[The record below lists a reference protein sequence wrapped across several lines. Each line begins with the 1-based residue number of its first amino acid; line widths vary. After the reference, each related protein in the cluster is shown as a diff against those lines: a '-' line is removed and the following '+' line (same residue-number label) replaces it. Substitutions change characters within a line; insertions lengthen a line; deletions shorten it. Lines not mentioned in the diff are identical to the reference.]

1 MFVKVEDKVK
11 VWMKVAFVLTILTII
26 LIQFKKLFSD
36 FDTHTFYIY
45 KDKLSF
51 ISLSIIVILGL
62 VSYLPLSLYDFI
74 IKDTCDISLDNKSL
88 YKSSWIASSISS
100 IVGFG
105 GTAAI
110 ALKSHFYSPYIKDKA
125 KLVKE
130 VSKVVL
136 LNFTGFSAICLIYS
150 ILNISSLNK
159 IELVKLGIGLAS
171 LYAPII
177 FIYNVYR
184 CRNKEKRE
192 NAIKTIKI
200 MIISILEWIAMAL
213 LLFSILKLLGNT
225 LPLSKVFPIYVVSSA
240 IGIVSMMPGGI
251 GGFDLSFILG
261 VSALGINKEEALL
274 ALVLYRISYY
284 IIPLTVGV
292 FLFIYEAKTKMD
304 KDYINIFKLAKRKII
319 NIVKFTKQDKVN
331 KIDNNKEV

>member
-1 MFVKVEDKVK
+1 MFVKIEDKVK
-11 VWMKVAFVLTILTII
+11 VWMKVAFMISIFTVII
-26 LIQFKKLFSD
+26 IQFRKLFSD
-36 FDTHTFYIY
+36 FDMHTFYIY

-51 ISLSIIVILGL
+51 ITLSIIAILGL
-62 VSYLPLSLYDFI
+62 LSYLPLSLYDFI
-74 IKDTCDISLDNKSL
+74 IKDTCNISLDNKSL

-105 GTAAI
+105 GAAAI

-125 KLVKE
+125 ALVKE

-136 LNFTGFSAICLIYS
+136 LNFTGFSALCFIYS
-150 ILNISSLNK
+150 ISNISNLK
-159 IELVKLGIGLAS
+159 KFELVRLGIFLAA

-177 FIYNVYR
+177 FIYNLYR
-184 CRNKEKRE
+184 YTNKEKRE
-192 NAIKTIKI
+192 NAIKTIRI
-200 MIISILEWIAMAL
+200 MTISILEWIAMAL
-213 LLFSILKLLGNT
+213 LLFSILKLLGT
-225 LPLSKVFPIYVVSSA
+225 SLPLSKIFPIYVISSA

-284 IIPLTVGV
+284 IIPLTVGI
-292 FLFIYEAKTKMD
+292 FLLIYETKN
-304 KDYINIFKLAKRKII
+304 KIGKGYIDIFKLATRKII
-319 NIVKFTKQDKVN
+319 YIVKFTKQVKV
-331 KIDNNKEV
+331 DDSKEF

>member
-1 MFVKVEDKVK
+1 MLVKLEDKTK
-11 VWMKVAFVLTILTII
+11 VWFKII
-26 LIQFKKLFSD
+26 LMSGVFILILFQFKKIFSD
-36 FDTHTFYIY
+36 FDIHTFYIY

-51 ISLSIIVILGL
+51 ISLTIIGILGL
-62 VSYLPLSLYDFI
+62 LSYLPLSLYDFI
-74 IKDTCDISLDNKSL
+74 IKDTCNISLDNKSL

-110 ALKSHFYSPYIKDKA
+110 ALKSHFYSPYIKDKTA
-125 KLVKE
+125 LVKE

-136 LNFTGFSAICLIYS
+136 LNFTGFSAICFIYS
-150 ILNISSLNK
+150 ILVIEDFNK
-159 IELVKLGIGLAS
+159 IQVVRIGILLAA
-171 LYAPII
+171 LYAPILL
-177 FIYNVYR
+177 IYNLYR
-184 CRNKEKRE
+184 YRNKEKRE

-200 MIISILEWIAMAL
+200 MIISIFEWIAMAL
-213 LLFSILKLLGNT
+213 LLFSILKLLGTT
-225 LPLSKVFPIYVVSSA
+225 LPLAKIFPIYVVSSA

-284 IIPLTVGV
+284 IIPLTIGI
-292 FLFIYEAKTKMD
+292 FLLIYENRSKIN
-304 KDYINIFKLAKRKII
+304 KDYNNIFKLTII
-319 NIVKFTKQDKVN
+319 KFFN
-331 KIDNNKEV
+331 KMNFFR

>member
-62 VSYLPLSLYDFI
+62 LSYLPLSLYDFI

-110 ALKSHFYSPYIKDKA
+110 ALKKS
-125 KLVKE
+125 
-130 VSKVVL
+130 
-136 LNFTGFSAICLIYS
+136 
-150 ILNISSLNK
+150 
-159 IELVKLGIGLAS
+159 
-171 LYAPII
+171 
-177 FIYNVYR
+177 
-184 CRNKEKRE
+184 
-192 NAIKTIKI
+192 
-200 MIISILEWIAMAL
+200 
-213 LLFSILKLLGNT
+213 
-225 LPLSKVFPIYVVSSA
+225 
-240 IGIVSMMPGGI
+240 
-251 GGFDLSFILG
+251 
-261 VSALGINKEEALL
+261 
-274 ALVLYRISYY
+274 
-284 IIPLTVGV
+284 
-292 FLFIYEAKTKMD
+292 FLFTLY
-304 KDYINIFKLAKRKII
+304 
-319 NIVKFTKQDKVN
+319 
-331 KIDNNKEV
+331 

>member
-1 MFVKVEDKVK
+1 MLVKLEDKTK
-11 VWMKVAFVLTILTII
+11 VWFKII
-26 LIQFKKLFSD
+26 LMSGVFILILFQFKKIFSD
-36 FDTHTFYIY
+36 FDIHTFYIY

-51 ISLSIIVILGL
+51 ISLTIIGILGL
-62 VSYLPLSLYDFI
+62 LSYLPLSLYDFI
-74 IKDTCDISLDNKSL
+74 IKDTCNISLDNKSL

-110 ALKSHFYSPYIKDKA
+110 ALKSHFYSPYIKDKTA
-125 KLVKE
+125 LVKE

-136 LNFTGFSAICLIYS
+136 LNFTGFSAICFIYS
-150 ILNISSLNK
+150 ILDIEGFNK
-159 IELVKLGIGLAS
+159 IQVVRIGILLAA
-171 LYAPII
+171 LYAPILL
-177 FIYNVYR
+177 IYNLYR
-184 CRNKEKRE
+184 YRNKEKRE

-200 MIISILEWIAMAL
+200 MIISIFEWIAMAL
-213 LLFSILKLLGNT
+213 LLFSILKLLGTT
-225 LPLSKVFPIYVVSSA
+225 LPLSKIFPIYVVSSA

-284 IIPLTVGV
+284 IIPLSIGI
-292 FLFIYEAKTKMD
+292 FLLIYENRSKIS
-304 KDYINIFKLAKRKII
+304 KDYNNIFKLTIRK
-319 NIVKFTKQDKVN
+319 FFN
-331 KIDNNKEV
+331 KMNFLR